1 MAIQGCHSCGVD
13 LSQYTN
19 YEESPCATCKLTKE
33 HNKTHRPELF
43 DSAVDVSTAED
54 QDRLEVQED
63 NDTLLLLKRLGC
75 GTEDKDKAL
84 HLLMEVIQNQVYIT
98 ASNII
103 IKMLKLAKTSPI
115 MFEVVV
121 KKMQFPYMSYSEI
134 GDSMSPPCSKQNVLY
149 HLKHAV
155 ELFPDLSTALLTDTR
170 FSAGRYALQTVANRY
185 RQLQGKRKI
194 HGLIYS
200 NDPDMRAHAMSELN
214 SILYAPFMVSDAIV
228 DFDLYTK
235 DEEKYERPAK
245 AEHQS

>member
-1 MAIQGCHSCGVD
+1 MAIHGCHSCGVD
-13 LSQYTN
+13 ISQYKN

-43 DSAVDVSTAED
+43 DSGIDVSTAEE
-54 QDRLEVQED
+54 QEKLEVQED
-63 NDTLLLLKRLGC
+63 NDTVLLLQRLGC
-75 GTEDKDKAL
+75 GKEDKDKAI

-115 MFEVVV
+115 MFEVVL

-134 GDSMSPPCSKQNVLY
+134 GDSMDPPCSKQNVLY

-155 ELFPDLSTALLTDTR
+155 ELFPDLNNALLTDTR
-170 FSAGRYALQTVANRY
+170 FSAGRYALQPVANRY

-200 NDPDMRAHAMSELN
+200 NDPAMRAHAMTELN
-214 SILYAPFMVSDAIV
+214 AILSAPFMISDAIV

-235 DEEKYERPAK
+235 DEEHNERTA
-245 AEHQS
+245 AN